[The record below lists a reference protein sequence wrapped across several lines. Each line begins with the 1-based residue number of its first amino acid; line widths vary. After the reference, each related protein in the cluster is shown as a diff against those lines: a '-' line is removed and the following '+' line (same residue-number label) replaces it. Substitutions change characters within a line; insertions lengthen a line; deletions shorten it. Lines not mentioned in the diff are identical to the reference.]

1 MLKEYV
7 MDTMHNWALWRA
19 LVIGL
24 IALPFL
30 VAAVVAGFRQSR
42 ADAPISSDGPDDKS
56 ASPEIS
62 GPSAWGGDVAAAVG
76 VRSLDA
82 AAAGRRAA

>member
-1 MLKEYV
+1 
-7 MDTMHNWALWRA
+7 MDTMHNWALWR
-19 LVIGL
+19 LLIIGL

-42 ADAPISSDGPDDKS
+42 ADAPIYSDGPDDKR

-62 GPSAWGGDVAAAVG
+62 GPSAWGSDVATPVG

>member
-1 MLKEYV
+1 

-62 GPSAWGGDVAAAVG
+62 GPGTWGTDADASVKVRSVDVAV
-76 VRSLDA
+76 VE
-82 AAAGRRAA
+82 RRAA

>member
-1 MLKEYV
+1 
-7 MDTMHNWALWRA
+7 MDTMHNWALWR
-19 LVIGL
+19 LLIIGL

-30 VAAVVAGFRQSR
+30 VAAVVAGFRPSR
-42 ADAPISSDGPDDKS
+42 ADAPISSDAPDDKS